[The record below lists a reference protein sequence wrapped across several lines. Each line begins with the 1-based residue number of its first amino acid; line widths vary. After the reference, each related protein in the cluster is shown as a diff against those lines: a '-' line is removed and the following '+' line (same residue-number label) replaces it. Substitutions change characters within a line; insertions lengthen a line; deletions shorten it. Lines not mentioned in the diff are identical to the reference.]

1 MDDDQDDI
9 YILELAVDDF
19 VKDQILKNKISGR
32 ERSLRSQ
39 TIDTLVSRELNAGK
53 ELTGF
58 AKIRTQINDYAI
70 NAAVAASTTGVIG
83 YLHDESVVEYAVKG
97 GLVAVTSTAVL
108 YGLGKVLKYFK
119 PSPEKTD
126 EEKREEKVKEY
137 EQLLSSQETYR
148 KSKHK
153 AALVGAAVSL
163 ITIIGSVLVAAPY
176 TILASL
182 YGIGAGTGLAAG
194 TANMGVTGGRELYSR
209 KQKLEQYDLERARIV
224 GAELFK

>member
-1 MDDDQDDI
+1 MNDDQDDI

-19 VKDQILKNKISGR
+19 VKDQILKNKISER
-32 ERSLRSQ
+32 EQSLRSQ
-39 TIDTLVSRELNAGK
+39 TIDTLVSRELRNEK

-58 AKIRTQINDYAI
+58 ARVKNKLNDYAI
-70 NAAVAASTTGVIG
+70 NAAVAASTTGLIG
-83 YLHDESVVEYAVKG
+83 YLHDESVAEYAVKG
-97 GLVAVTSTAVL
+97 GLVALTSAAVL
-108 YGLGKVLKYFK
+108 YGIGKVLKYFK
-119 PSPEKTD
+119 HSPEKTD
-126 EEKREEKVKEY
+126 EEKRKEKVKEY
-137 EQLLSSQETYR
+137 ERLLSSQETYR

-153 AALVGAAVSL
+153 AALVGAAVGL
-163 ITIIGSVLVAAPY
+163 ITIIGGVLVAAPY

-194 TANMGVTGGRELYSR
+194 TANMGVNGGRELYSR